1 LALNERPL
9 NIRDADFMFENR
21 IVRVAADR
29 DSPEIELA
37 GFKVG
42 PFEKGKEY
50 ELRLWLA
57 RELEKAGIV
66 HIRDEVLE
74 PSGLRKIHWT
84 ERIQTV
90 SRISSLP
97 KGFYPRLRRLL
108 SDLKESSRRDPEKI
122 REYELV
128 RRLSQDIVDC
138 RLKKIVS
145 LASTLGQKDHLLKNL
160 TVEEMDLYEKLNRI
174 ISEWRFEILKV
185 E

>member
-1 LALNERPL
+1 MALNERPL

-160 TVEEMDLYEKLNRI
+160 TAEEMDLYEKLNRT
-174 ISEWRFEILKV
+174 ISEWRSEILKV